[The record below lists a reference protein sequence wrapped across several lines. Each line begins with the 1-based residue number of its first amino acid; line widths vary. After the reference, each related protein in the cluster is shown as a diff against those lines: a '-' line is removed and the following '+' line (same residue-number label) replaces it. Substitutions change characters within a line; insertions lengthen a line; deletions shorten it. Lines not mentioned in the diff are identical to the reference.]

1 MFYFS
6 RQQLLLFSAI
16 FILITI
22 FPGLSFGYGY
32 KKEEDPLIT
41 IFKSVVFHGRENDW
55 TKVES
60 GITTIQ
66 DRINDVQDLFGVNLR
81 TKLDTGLEEHDF
93 QEVIKVMAN
102 LVFLAIREKFY
113 WNLAEELKMFNRAK
127 VRLRL
132 VEEYYTA
139 LLAGNVR
146 RYDRINGTKM
156 HEKII
161 NTFAE
166 ARKALGSLGFL
177 GAGAVAPR
185 ADEFRRIVNE
195 IEQKLITVF
204 PYFESGKEI
213 SYP

>member
-6 RQQLLLFSAI
+6 RQQRLLFSSI

-32 KKEEDPLIT
+32 KREEDPLIT
-41 IFKSVVFHGRENDW
+41 VFKSVVFHGRTNDW
-55 TKVES
+55 KKVEV
-60 GITTIQ
+60 GINTIN
-66 DRINDVQDLFGVNLR
+66 DRINDVYVLFEVNLKI
-81 TKLDTGLEEHDF
+81 KLDTGLEKHDF
-93 QEVIKVMAN
+93 QEVIKIMAN

-113 WNLAEELKMFNRAK
+113 WNLAEELKMFSKAK

-132 VEEYYTA
+132 VEEYYTT
-139 LLAGNVR
+139 LLSGNVR
-146 RYDRINGTKM
+146 RYDKINGTEM

-161 NTFAE
+161 NMFAE
-166 ARKALGSLGFL
+166 ARRSLGSLGFL
-177 GAGAVAPR
+177 GAGAVPPKAE
-185 ADEFRRIVNE
+185 EFGRIAYE

-213 SYP
+213 PYP